1 MKSVRFNEFG
11 NPAEVLRAMAT
22 NEIVPPVEAEYPLT
36 DVLTVV
42 AHAERPGRSGKVLLV
57 G

>member
-1 MKSVRFNEFG
+1 
-11 NPAEVLRAMAT
+11 
-22 NEIVPPVEAEYPLT
+22 VPPVEARYPLA
-36 DVLTVV
+36 DIRAAV